1 MFCYFLQKITHMN
14 GIQYQQLHNYLA
26 INGGVFHGYS
36 RIRVAM
42 APNDDGGHLDLD
54 DAIAMGAMVCVVVGH
69 DHC

>member
-26 INGGVFHGYS
+26 INGGVFYGYS

-42 APNDDGGHLDLD
+42 DPSNSGCYMDLG
-54 DAIAMGAMVCVVVGH
+54 DAITMGAVGCVVVGH
-69 DHC
+69 DDC